1 MTSFI
6 LKLLLNML
14 SLTITSNIILS
25 KTLNEYMGIVMT
37 YEVILGN

>member
-25 KTLNEYMGIVMT
+25 KTLNENMGIVMT